1 MQSEFFE
8 YAPFTNSDL
17 QDLVSVRNGEKR
29 IGEQVILHHANN
41 TKFMLLGIEESI
53 GPQANGGYS
62 GAENAFMAFL
72 KRFLNMQSN
81 KFLIGNDIFLAG
93 RISLKP

>member
-8 YAPFTNSDL
+8 YATYTNSDL

-29 IGEQVILHHANN
+29 IGEQVTLHHTSN

-53 GPQANGGYS
+53 GPQANGGNS
-62 GAENAFMAFL
+62 GECVQGIFKTVLEHAI
-72 KRFLNMQSN
+72 KSILNW
-81 KFLIGNDIFLAG
+81 K
-93 RISLKP
+93 